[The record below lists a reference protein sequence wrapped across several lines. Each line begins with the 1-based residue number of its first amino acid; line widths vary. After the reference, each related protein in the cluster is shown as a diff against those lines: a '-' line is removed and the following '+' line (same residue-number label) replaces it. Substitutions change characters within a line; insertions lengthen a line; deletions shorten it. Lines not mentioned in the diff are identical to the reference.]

1 LSTDN
6 TDDCKKATFDNVQE
20 LRELWCFRCLESC
33 PHAKGKGSFDH
44 RTQTWYD
51 RLFLNRPQMDPSD
64 PRLKEISGKSFLP
77 IVGVNGGPPTWSTPD
92 ETVRPTLIQ
101 VPSVL
106 NTSFPKE
113 GIILTGFTPPK
124 TAADPGPVS
133 WGVPEKKPQNL
144 VKPGAKIKMG
154 GGDSK

>member
-1 LSTDN
+1 MSTDN

-101 VPSVL
+101 VPSAL

-113 GIILTGFTPPK
+113 GIIIGGGEPPK
-124 TAADPGPVS
+124 APTPSAG
-133 WGVPEKKPQNL
+133 WGEVKSSSEKA
-144 VKPGAKIKMG
+144 VKPGTRVKMG
-154 GGDSK
+154 GDT